1 MKNRKNEHESAGQIS
16 IGTPENI
23 IAHCMNKG
31 FKCAGMEDFDG
42 AYSISA
48 VEKAVNVLERL
59 KSGLLDKKSAVMS
72 DFCNAFC
79 IWYGNYIVSLFAAE
93 WKEDFRGEQ
102 IIWLF
107 NNWVISPFEEVF
119 DYVYGPNKKHFLL
132 ERLNPENYKKH
143 GLRPRN
149 N

>member
-1 MKNRKNEHESAGQIS
+1 MENKKFEKESVNQI
-16 IGTPENI
+16 
-23 IAHCMNKG
+23 MNKG
-31 FKCAGMEDFDG
+31 FECAGMEEFDG
-42 AYSISA
+42 SYSLASA
-48 VEKAVNVLERL
+48 KKGVSLLEKL
-59 KSGLLDKKSAVMS
+59 KSGLFDSKSAVMT
-72 DFCNAFC
+72 DFCEAFC
-79 IWYGNYIVSLFAAE
+79 VWYGNYITSLFKAE